1 MYMTKI
7 LNEIAKKVIKQI
19 EKLFIK
25 VIFLNNLTM
34 INKNMII
41 IKDDF

>member
-7 LNEIAKKVIKQI
+7 LNEIAKNVIKQI

-41 IKDDF
+41 TKDDF